1 MSKRFTDTNKYKKPF
16 IRGLEGAYKL
26 LWDYLYHDCDHA
38 GIWIVDFAIAQIYI
52 GDDMPVN
59 KEQALKYFNNGE
71 TRIVEFNKG
80 SKWFI
85 PAFIEFQY
93 GVLNEDNRAHNSV
106 IIILKKYNLLQK
118 IQKINKPLRSSLNG
132 AKDKDKDMDMDKAKD
147 KDRKICKKFD
157 ILPEFQNILL
167 SWLKYKRAR
176 SESYKTIDS
185 AELAYKKLLRLSG
198 KDPNK
203 AIKVIE
209 QSMENNWAG
218 LFPLKKGDNDVKP
231 DMIMED
237 GRKWYLAKDGAYYAK
252 DGTLYEG

>member
-16 IRGLEGAYKL
+16 VRSLPGAYKL

-38 GIWIVDFAIAQIYI
+38 GIWIVDFDIAQIYI
-52 GDDMPVN
+52 GDDMPIN

-71 TRIVEFNKG
+71 IRIVEFNKG

-85 PAFIEFQY
+85 PSFVEFQY
-93 GVLNEDNRAHNSV
+93 GVLSEDNRAHNSV
-106 IIILKKYNLLQK
+106 IMILKKYNLLGK
-118 IQKINKPLRSSLNG
+118 TNKPLRSSLNG
-132 AKDKDKDMDMDKAKD
+132 AKDKDKDMDMDKDKD
-147 KDRKICKKFD
+147 KDQKICKKIN
-157 ILPEFQNILL
+157 ILPEFQDILL
-167 SWLKYKRAR
+167 SWLKYKRDR
-176 SESYKTIDS
+176 RESYKTADS
-185 AELAYKKLLRLSG
+185 TELAYKKLLRLSG

-231 DMIMED
+231 NHFIEY
-237 GRKWYLAKDGAYYAK
+237 GKKWFLNKDGEYYTK
-252 DGTLYEG
+252 SGELYAG